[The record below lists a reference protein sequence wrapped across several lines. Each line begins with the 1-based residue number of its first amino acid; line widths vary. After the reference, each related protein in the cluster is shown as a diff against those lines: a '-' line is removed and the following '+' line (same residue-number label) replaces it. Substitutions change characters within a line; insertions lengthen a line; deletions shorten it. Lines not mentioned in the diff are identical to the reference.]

1 MEHSRVPCAL
11 FPLPVM
17 PLPGEQLHLHIF
29 EPRYRDLFDRLES
42 MELTEFGIPHLAHGK
57 PSGAGGLMRLLYV
70 ERRLPDGRRDVVVE
84 CTGLFRIDPELPS
97 TPEGDALYPIGDIA
111 PIAGWRTWNLP
122 DVHSVDSD
130 SPTPREGVWMAR
142 VRKLPLGPEQRAALV
157 LERSERRRNA
167 LLQEALRLHEL
178 VSAQERQRSGPWF
191 PN

>member
-84 CTGLFRIDPELPS
+84 CTGVFRIDAA
-97 TPEGDALYPIGDIA
+97 TPFTPDEKSLYPIGRIL
-111 PIAGWRTWNLP
+111 PIEGWRNWKFGDEDPEDT
-122 DVHSVDSD
+122 S
-130 SPTPREGVWMAR
+130 SPPPREGLWMAR
-142 VRKLPLGPEQRAALV
+142 VRKLPLGPEQRAALL
-157 LERSERRRNA
+157 LERSDRRRNA
-167 LLQEALRLHEL
+167 LVHEALRLHEL